1 MILLDEALAAVDAAL
16 TGAAPAAE
24 TVPVREA
31 LGRVLAADQH
41 SRLDLPPFDKSA
53 MDGYAVLPGDER
65 EAYRLLETV
74 AAGQT
79 PTARLEPGTAVK
91 VMTGAPVP
99 DGAGKVIIREVTD
112 EAGETVRVRR
122 HDASDNICRQGEDIR
137 AGDPVLQAGRALD
150 ALDAANLVSCGITE
164 VPVAARL
171 RMAILSTGDEIVD
184 DPAALRPGRIM
195 NANGPMLAGL
205 AAAHG
210 LTVVA
215 EQSVPDAPEPT
226 VAALRGAM
234 AAADIVVLSGGVSV
248 GEYDYVLA
256 AFEQAGLDV
265 HFARIAVKP
274 GKPTVFATSG
284 GRVVFGLP
292 GNPVSVCV
300 MFHLFVLRAAAR
312 LCGAP
317 PPLRTVHLP
326 LAAGYRRRKANREQF
341 VPARRTADGAM
352 EPLEYHGSAHLL
364 AMREADGFLRVPIGV
379 VELAAGDVAG
389 FLPIRRARA

>member
-1 MILLDEALAAVDAAL
+1 
-16 TGAAPAAE
+16 
-24 TVPVREA
+24 
-31 LGRVLAADQH
+31 
-41 SRLDLPPFDKSA
+41 
-53 MDGYAVLPGDER
+53 
-65 EAYRLLETV
+65 
-74 AAGQT
+74 
-79 PTARLEPGTAVK
+79 
-91 VMTGAPVP
+91 
-99 DGAGKVIIREVTD
+99 
-112 EAGETVRVRR
+112 
-122 HDASDNICRQGEDIR
+122 
-137 AGDPVLQAGRALD
+137 
-150 ALDAANLVSCGITE
+150 
-164 VPVAARL
+164 
-171 RMAILSTGDEIVD
+171 
-184 DPAALRPGRIM
+184 
-195 NANGPMLAGL
+195 
-205 AAAHG
+205 
-210 LTVVA
+210 
-215 EQSVPDAPEPT
+215 
-226 VAALRGAM
+226 
-234 AAADIVVLSGGVSV
+234 
-248 GEYDYVLA
+248 
-256 AFEQAGLDV
+256 V

-312 LCGAP
+312 LCGAS